1 MREHGDTA
9 LTWHGMHLALTLD
22 GALLW
27 PEERLLVAADL
38 HLEKGSS
45 YAGSAG
51 RLLPPYDSAQTVTRL
66 ERLIET
72 HRPLRVIALGDSFHD
87 RAGANRLDEA
97 VAARI
102 RRLTE
107 LTDWIWII
115 GNHDPRPPRHLGG
128 RGAAE
133 LAIGPLIFR
142 HDAIAADEAT
152 GDAGLGGGEVIGHYH
167 PVATIATRGRSF
179 RRRCFVIGARR
190 LLLPAFGAYAGG
202 LSVCEAAIRDLM
214 EPEARLALLGR
225 DRLHLFPLSAAL
237 PDASLPIGGMLP
249 VG

>member
-1 MREHGDTA
+1 MNHPHIPF
-9 LTWHGMHLALTLD
+9 TWHGMNLALALE

-27 PEERLLVAADL
+27 PEEGLLVAADL

-51 RLLPPYDSAQTVTRL
+51 RLLPPYDSAQTILRL
-66 ERLIET
+66 ERLVEA
-72 HRPLRVIALGDSFHD
+72 HRPRRVIALGDSFHD
-87 RAGANRLDEA
+87 RAGANRLDDG

-107 LTDWIWII
+107 LTDFIWIV
-115 GNHDPRPPRHLGG
+115 GNHDPQPPRHLGG

-133 LAIGPLIFR
+133 IAIGPLIFR
-142 HDAIAADEAT
+142 HDAILAD
-152 GDAGLGGGEVIGHYH
+152 DHAGAEVIGHYH

-179 RRRCFVIGARR
+179 RRRCFVIGGRR
-190 LLLPAFGAYAGG
+190 LLMPAFGAYAGG
-202 LSVCEAAIRDLM
+202 LSVREGAIRRLVD
-214 EPEARLALLGR
+214 PDARLALLGR

-237 PDASLPIGGMLP
+237 PDASLP

>member
-1 MREHGDTA
+1 MKHTGDIA
-9 LTWHGMHLALTLD
+9 LTWHNMNLALVLE

-45 YAGSAG
+45 YAGSVG
-51 RLLPPYDSAQTVTRL
+51 RLLPPYDSAQTVARL
-66 ERLIET
+66 ERLVET

-87 RAGANRLDEA
+87 RAGANRLDDA
-97 VAARI
+97 VAMRI

-107 LTDWIWII
+107 LTDWIWIH

-142 HDAIAADEAT
+142 HDSIAPDEAT
-152 GDAGLGGGEVIGHYH
+152 GGEAAGGEVIGHYH
-167 PVATIATRGRSF
+167 PVATIATRGRTF
-179 RRRCFVIGARR
+179 RRRCFVIGGRR

-202 LSVCEAAIRDLM
+202 LNVRETAIRDLV

-225 DRLHLFPLSAAL
+225 DRLHLFPLSVAL
-237 PDASLPIGGMLP
+237 PDASLPTGGTLP
-249 VG
+249 VA

>member
-1 MREHGDTA
+1 MNRSDISF
-9 LTWHGMHLALTLD
+9 TWHGMNLTLALD

-51 RLLPPYDSAQTVTRL
+51 RLLPPYDSTQTVTRL
-66 ERLIET
+66 EHLVET
-72 HRPLRVIALGDSFHD
+72 HRPQRVIALGDSFHD
-87 RAGANRLDEA
+87 RAGANRLDDA

-107 LTDWIWII
+107 LTDFIWIV
-115 GNHDPRPPRHLGG
+115 GNHDPKPPRHLGG

-142 HDAIAADEAT
+142 HDAIMTDNAT
-152 GDAGLGGGEVIGHYH
+152 GGEVIGHYH

-179 RRRCFVIGARR
+179 RRRCFVIGERR

-202 LSVCEAAIRDLM
+202 LNVREAAIRDLM

-225 DRLHLFPLSAAL
+225 DRLHVFPFAAAL
-237 PDASLPIGGMLP
+237 PDASLPIT
-249 VG
+249 